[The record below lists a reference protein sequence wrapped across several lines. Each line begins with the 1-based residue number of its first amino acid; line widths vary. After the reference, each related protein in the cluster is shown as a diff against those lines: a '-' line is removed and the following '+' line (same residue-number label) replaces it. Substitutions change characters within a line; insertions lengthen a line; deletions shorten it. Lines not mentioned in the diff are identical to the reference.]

1 MRQGR
6 VLEIIE
12 AIEAGIARALGF
24 IGTDH
29 APAEELVALDR
40 LRVARAADP
49 VRDVILALAEVGRLQ
64 WCPAGFWRE
73 VRRAAHLA
81 GIPLPGA
88 EPAEPRAAA
97 DRGLDRE

>member
-6 VLEIIE
+6 VREVIE
-12 AIEAGIARALGF
+12 ATEASIARALGF
-24 IGTDH
+24 IGTDN

-40 LRVARAADP
+40 LRAARAAGP

-64 WCPAGFWRE
+64 RCPAGFWRE

-88 EPAEPRAAA
+88 ESAEPHATT